1 MAITGYPRS
10 GFTPSRDPDYNDGV
24 RRVWI
29 SAGGNFAFSKG
40 DAVVAV
46 NGVICPATA
55 GQDPAQFGFGVIL
68 AVYSSGGGY
77 GRPLTFN
84 NNKTISSGQVGY
96 ADVCF
101 DPNQTYYVQCVASV
115 GASNLY
121 KNVML
126 DVSAANP
133 LLGISGQSVD
143 IPASASINDLFK
155 VIDIGPFDEVINN
168 AGAKNSPR
176 HSCGGPNNGVEV
188 RWNRHFL
195 NAPTA
200 NQ

>member
-1 MAITGYPRS
+1 MALSGFPRS
-10 GFTPSRDPDYNDGV
+10 GFTPSRELDPTYTQ
-24 RRVWI
+24 RVWV
-29 SAGGNFAFSKG
+29 SAGGNQAFSRG

-46 NGVICPATA
+46 NGIICPATA
-55 GQDPAQFGFGVIL
+55 GQDPAQYGFGIIV

-101 DPNQTYYVQCVASV
+101 DPNQRYFVQCVTSV
-115 GASNLY
+115 GMSNLY

-126 DVSAANP
+126 DVSAANTQ
-133 LLGISGQSVD
+133 LGISGQSVD
-143 IPASASINDLFK
+143 IPASASVNDLFK
-155 VIDIGPFDEVINN
+155 IVGISPFDNVIQG
-168 AGAKNSPR
+168 AGTTISPR
-176 HSCGGPNNGVEV
+176 HASGGPNNGVEV
-188 RWNRHFL
+188 AWNRHFL
-195 NAPTA
+195 RAPTA

>member
-1 MAITGYPRS
+1 MAYVGAARN
-10 GFTPSRDPDYNDGV
+10 GFTPSRQPATDWI
-24 RRVWI
+24 RRCWI
-29 SAGGNFAFSKG
+29 SAGGNQAFSKG

-46 NGVICPATA
+46 NGIVCPATA

-68 AVYSSGGGY
+68 AVYASGGGY
-77 GRPLTFN
+77 GRPLQGYA
-84 NNKTISSGQVGY
+84 NKTISSGQVGY
-96 ADVCF
+96 ADICY
-101 DPNQTYYVQCVASV
+101 DPNQTYYVQCVTSI
-115 GASNLY
+115 GMSNLY

-143 IPASASINDLFK
+143 IPASASVNDLFK
-155 VIDIGPFDEVINN
+155 IINVGSFDEVVNG
-168 AGAKNSPR
+168 AGTTMSPR
-176 HSCGGPNNGVEV
+176 HASGGPNNGVEV